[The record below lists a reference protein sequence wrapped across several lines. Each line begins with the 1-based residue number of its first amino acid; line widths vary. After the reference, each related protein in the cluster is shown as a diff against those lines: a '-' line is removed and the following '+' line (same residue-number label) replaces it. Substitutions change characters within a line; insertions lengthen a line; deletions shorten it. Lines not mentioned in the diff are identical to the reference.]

1 MGYMIDDVVGLNLRK
16 IRLERKLTQ
25 GALADMAHISKQS
38 ISNIETGAG
47 GSSKTLSR
55 LAECLEVSPLA
66 FYQDDGLDTSIRFKR
81 VTAQKPYLDRTA
93 YTSKLGQAVDF
104 IYRDCQE
111 RVFFIMAMTLKETI
125 SQNSDMILESLNAER
140 SAKNHHTLSEMA
152 DDLTQC
158 VKQAV
163 FGDSEDDLDE
173 LDELAEGDDSSG
185 T

>member
-1 MGYMIDDVVGLNLRK
+1 MGYMIDDVVALNLRK

-81 VTAQKPYLDRTA
+81 VTAQKPYFDRTA

-111 RVFFIMAMTLKETI
+111 RVFFIMAMTFKETI

-140 SAKNHHTLSEMA
+140 SAKNHHTLSEMV
-152 DDLTQC
+152 DDLTRC
-158 VKQAV
+158 IKQAV
-163 FGDSEDDLDE
+163 FDDSEDDMDE
-173 LDELAEGDDSSG
+173 LDDLGRR
-185 T
+185 